1 MVAQFKWAGASA
13 VAMLQ
18 RQKLPSQKL
27 HKKSLA
33 IGREVEAE
41 AQMEAKSYNER
52 KEIVLG
58 G

>member
-1 MVAQFKWAGASA
+1 MVVQFKWAGVIA

-27 HKKSLA
+27 HEKSLG

-41 AQMEAKSYNER
+41 AQMDAKYYNER